1 MPVSGIEPL
10 TYWLRISCST
20 PELHRQYNDFIV
32 NLDPK
37 IRKKLLQESRNPFR
51 GLRRVVWFALSA
63 SAGMG
68 LAIMGIRSVS
78 GETVLMSDLA
88 IQLISF
94 LVLTSLIILDRPKR
108 S

>member
-20 PELHRQYNDFIV
+20 PELHRHSNNFSV

-37 IRKKLLQESRNPFR
+37 IRKKLLQESKTPFR
-51 GLRRVVWFALSA
+51 GLRRVVWVALAA

-68 LAIMGIRSVS
+68 LLIMGIRSVS
-78 GETVLMSDLA
+78 GETVLMSDVA
-88 IQLISF
+88 IQLIAFFAFSSF
-94 LVLTSLIILDRPKR
+94 IILDRSK
-108 S
+108 SS

>member
-20 PELHRQYNDFIV
+20 PELHRQFKDFTV

-51 GLRRVVWFALSA
+51 GLRRIIWIALSA

-68 LAIMGIRSVS
+68 LLIMGIRSIS
-78 GETVLMSDLA
+78 GEIVPMNDVA
-88 IQLISF
+88 IQLIAFFAFSTF
-94 LVLTSLIILDRPKR
+94 IVLDRSK

>member
-20 PELHRQYNDFIV
+20 SELHRPLNDFIV

-37 IRKKLLQESRNPFR
+37 IRKKLLQESRTPFR
-51 GLRRVVWFALSA
+51 GLRRVLWVALSA

-68 LAIMGIRSVS
+68 LVIMGMRSIS
-78 GETVLMSDLA
+78 GETVLINDIV
-88 IQLISF
+88 IQLVAFFAFSSF
-94 LVLTSLIILDRPKR
+94 LVLDRQDN
-108 S
+108 

>member
-20 PELHRQYNDFIV
+20 PELHRQFKDCTV

-51 GLRRVVWFALSA
+51 GLRRIIWIALSA

-68 LAIMGIRSVS
+68 LLIMGIRSIS
-78 GETVLMSDLA
+78 GEIVPMNDVA
-88 IQLISF
+88 IQLIAFFAFSTF
-94 LVLTSLIILDRPKR
+94 IFLDRNK

>member
-20 PELHRQYNDFIV
+20 PELHRHFNDFSV

-37 IRKKLLQESRNPFR
+37 IRKKLLQESKNPFR
-51 GLRRVVWFALSA
+51 GLRRVVWVALSA

-68 LAIMGIRSVS
+68 LLIMGIRSAS
-78 GETVLMSDLA
+78 GETVLMSDVA
-88 IQLISF
+88 IQLIAFFAFSSF
-94 LVLTSLIILDRPKR
+94 IILDRSK
-108 S
+108 SS

>member
-20 PELHRQYNDFIV
+20 PELHRQFNNCTV

-51 GLRRVVWFALSA
+51 GLRRIIWIALSA

-68 LAIMGIRSVS
+68 LLIMGIRSIS
-78 GETVLMSDLA
+78 GEIVPMNDVA
-88 IQLISF
+88 IQLIAFFAFSTF
-94 LVLTSLIILDRPKR
+94 IFLDRTK

>member
-20 PELHRQYNDFIV
+20 PELHRHPNDFSV

-37 IRKKLLQESRNPFR
+37 IRKKLLQESKTPFR
-51 GLRRVVWFALSA
+51 GLRRVVWVALSA

-68 LAIMGIRSVS
+68 LLIMGIRSAS
-78 GETVLMSDLA
+78 GETVLMSDVA
-88 IQLISF
+88 IQLIAFFAFSSF
-94 LVLTSLIILDRPKR
+94 ILLDRSKSP
-108 S
+108 